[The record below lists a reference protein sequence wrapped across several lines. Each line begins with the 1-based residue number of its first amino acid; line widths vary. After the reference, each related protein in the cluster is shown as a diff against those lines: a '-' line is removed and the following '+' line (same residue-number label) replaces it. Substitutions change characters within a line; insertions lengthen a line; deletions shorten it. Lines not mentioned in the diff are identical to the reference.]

1 MKSRIAVADFPFE
14 QQPMGKSKARRAKNS
29 EQRKNGVQSGSQHRI
44 CADPCADKCADKCP
58 GRGESPATPK
68 IKNER
73 MIFWRDKESLT

>member
-1 MKSRIAVADFPFE
+1 MKKQNSSRGFSLE
-14 QQPMGKSKARRAKNS
+14 QQTMGKNKARRAENS
-29 EQRKNGVQSGSQHRI
+29 ERRKNGVQSARQHRI

-68 IKNER
+68 IKNNK